1 MDPRT
6 PQFKPVL
13 RIEDMSFGAGPAA
26 VRLLAAPSRPSA
38 DGVPAPPAR
47 EGAEKLRH
55 RGRLALRS

>member
-1 MDPRT
+1 MDSRA

-13 RIEDMSFGAGPAA
+13 RIEDMSFGAGPGV
-26 VRLLAAPSRPSA
+26 VRQTAAPSQPSA

-55 RGRLALRS
+55 RSRLALRA